1 MRTMA
6 WSWSAADF
14 ALPFAAARR
23 LPASVSDGLPV
34 VDELARRAFAAE
46 ERLAPAVSSALGVEE
61 NFAPLPSHAVPIP
74 TANTAAWVRM
84 RLERFMGL
92 AEKYGVRGNGISRI
106 RQASAAGI
114 AKDGSGGL
122 ARGEKRN

>member
-34 VDELARRAFAAE
+34 VDELPRRAFAAE
-46 ERLAPAVSSALGVEE
+46 ERLVPAVWSALDVAE
-61 NFAPLPSHAVPIP
+61 NFVLLPSHAVPIP
-74 TANTAAWVRM
+74 TANTAACVRM
-84 RLERFMGL
+84 RLERFMEWG
-92 AEKYGVRGNGISRI
+92 EEI
-106 RQASAAGI
+106 RDQ
-114 AKDGSGGL
+114 
-122 ARGEKRN
+122 GEWNFKN